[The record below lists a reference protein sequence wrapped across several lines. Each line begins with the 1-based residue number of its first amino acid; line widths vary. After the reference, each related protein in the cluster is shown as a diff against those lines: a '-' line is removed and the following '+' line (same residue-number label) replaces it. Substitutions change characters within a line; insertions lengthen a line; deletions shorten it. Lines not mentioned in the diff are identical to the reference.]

1 MAGRG
6 VQFRAVVDQ
15 GGADER
21 TYDIECAKHS
31 PLSIVKEQ
39 LHARM
44 PDRQVEDMSLVLQS
58 ETDKEDGT
66 LLDDDDEHV
75 QYLGIKSGSTI
86 WVSFLSTAAAVGTPQ
101 KPKKPHGAAASPPIS
116 PVIEA
121 ESAAGAVSPPRV
133 DEAAEEGRAEED
145 KELAAAEER
154 ARVEMR
160 TWLEEQQAER
170 EDQRR
175 QDEMARLAAAMESG
189 FQPDTSAPAPVHEH
203 TVARQVTL
211 DTLVQPRQAD
221 HSYNG
226 VVFDVAS
233 NGHHELVVHSF
244 MVGGMLGEVRVFAME
259 GPWHKGQFQQKVQ
272 RCGWNN
278 HNDVLDPEDWQQV
291 ACVRLAAAWDGT
303 REVTLSQPVRIKPG
317 SARGFY
323 IHSGLPDDL
332 GLQYQSFHSQEEP
345 AAQDEFLTVVPGIGH
360 TGSEPFE
367 NYHGWYRA
375 IRGPCGAV
383 RYDAILRTWTAP
395 THREFPLALRKLT
408 SAVILSA
415 CSFMSVC
422 DKNPIHSCLF
432 VMSVRATLR
441 PLTNCASTMQ
451 GRA

>member
-1 MAGRG
+1 
-6 VQFRAVVDQ
+6 
-15 GGADER
+15 
-21 TYDIECAKHS
+21 
-31 PLSIVKEQ
+31 
-39 LHARM
+39 
-44 PDRQVEDMSLVLQS
+44 
-58 ETDKEDGT
+58 
-66 LLDDDDEHV
+66 
-75 QYLGIKSGSTI
+75 
-86 WVSFLSTAAAVGTPQ
+86 
-101 KPKKPHGAAASPPIS
+101 
-116 PVIEA
+116 
-121 ESAAGAVSPPRV
+121 
-133 DEAAEEGRAEED
+133 
-145 KELAAAEER
+145 
-154 ARVEMR
+154 
-160 TWLEEQQAER
+160 
-170 EDQRR
+170 
-175 QDEMARLAAAMESG
+175 
-189 FQPDTSAPAPVHEH
+189 
-203 TVARQVTL
+203 
-211 DTLVQPRQAD
+211 
-221 HSYNG
+221 
-226 VVFDVAS
+226 
-233 NGHHELVVHSF
+233 
-244 MVGGMLGEVRVFAME
+244 
-259 GPWHKGQFQQKVQ
+259 
-272 RCGWNN
+272 
-278 HNDVLDPEDWQQV
+278 
-291 ACVRLAAAWDGT
+291 LAAAWDGT

-441 PLTNCASTMQ
+441 SLTNCASTMQ